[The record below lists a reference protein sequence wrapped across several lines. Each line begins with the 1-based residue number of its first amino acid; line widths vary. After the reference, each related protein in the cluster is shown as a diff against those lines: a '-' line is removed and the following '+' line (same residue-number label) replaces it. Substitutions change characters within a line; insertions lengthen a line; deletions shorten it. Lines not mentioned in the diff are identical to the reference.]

1 MKFPVTQKMLL
12 DWAGPRVYHDGK
24 TLFEAGAVA
33 QVVYEP
39 PFVRGELSF
48 GNRTLSSQF
57 ELQSDGSAENQCPC
71 RDSQD
76 RGIICSHVVAM
87 AMTLIRRQTD
97 PERERKAFEEQR
109 RAARIASV
117 DETKFIRRVR
127 RAAADSIPASLRLV
141 LAKGWQASARAGH
154 IPLHCFAELEGRRI
168 PLDQVDTRR
177 PLLMNEQ
184 DDNLMFVLEDISEGP
199 ARARL
204 EVSAPDFINLLNLL
218 PGKPLFA
225 EDRAGPIAVNAAKM
239 VSVLRMDLDRENG
252 ELILMVHTEL
262 PFMDSPSLPVY
273 VVAGRAGWV
282 YEAGHFW
289 PLDRLL
295 PTPLRA
301 IYDKPVCVERPAVP
315 RFLKTELPLIE
326 QHMRVE
332 TDVHADLFTI
342 EPGTPKFRLSVRGS
356 PASLAATL
364 YARYNGISIVAGK
377 AEAAGQFAL
386 PDPEDLLRYTVRNP
400 AAESLAIGRLAEFG
414 MRGER
419 GDDMTAIVGT
429 REVLNFLG
437 RAVPKLRRKGW
448 KIELAGSVE
457 PFMESLS
464 FAAPVV
470 RVGATDSNGLFDVGF
485 EYEDGQGQ
493 SLSEIEIQRAIL
505 KGESYLETGG
515 RTILLDTD
523 AIQAARDVF
532 ADCASGEGARPGT
545 FSLNGIYSAYVKS
558 SLDALDGIDVE
569 ASPAWLERARKQNR
583 GGALE
588 PVPLAPALERT
599 LRPYQ
604 KDGVYWFRFLEN
616 CGFGGILADEMGLG
630 KTLQTLAWLNL
641 ERCLPTARRK
651 PSLIVCPTS
660 LVENWADEAGRFVPS
675 LRVLVLSGAE
685 RHEKWDDVKNA
696 DLVVTSY
703 ALLRRDIEKLKQLEW
718 AAAVLDE
725 AQHIKNRST
734 QNAVAAKQIKAANRF
749 VLTGTPIENSVSDL
763 WSIMDFLMP
772 GYLGGH
778 EHFRRHYELPI
789 GAGGPESEAAQSKL
803 RRKLH
808 PFLMRR
814 LKKEV
819 ARDLPEKIQR
829 IAFCSLTRDQ
839 QLVYEKLL
847 EASRRKINDMVMKQ
861 GFERSR
867 MEILKTLLRLR
878 QTCCHLDLLKLP
890 DLKSEFPSAK
900 MDLFF
905 ELLDEALDGG
915 HRVLVFSQFTSMLA
929 ILRAELERRE
939 RMYCYIDGATKDRL
953 AAVREFNTNR
963 SIPLFLI
970 SLKAGGTG
978 LNLTGAD
985 MVIHFDPWWNPAV
998 EDQATDRA
1006 HRIGQTRSV
1015 YSVKLI
1021 TRGTVEEKVL
1031 AMQKKKQTVIDAT
1044 LARDEHAATKL
1055 TWEDVK
1061 DLLSL

>member
-1 MKFPVTQKMLL
+1 MRFPVTQKMLM
-12 DWAGPRVYHDGK
+12 DWAGPRIYHDGK
-24 TLFEAGAVA
+24 TLFEAGAVE
-33 QVVYEP
+33 QVVYEH
-39 PFVRGELSF
+39 PFIRGELTF

-109 RAARIASV
+109 RAARMADV
-117 DETKFIRRVR
+117 DESKFIQRVR
-127 RAAADSIPASLRLV
+127 HDTAGSIPTALRLV
-141 LAKGWQASARAGH
+141 LAHGWQAIARTGR
-154 IPLHCFAELEGRRI
+154 IPLLCFAEIEGRRVPI
-168 PLDQVDTRR
+168 DQVGTDR
-177 PLLMNEQ
+177 PLLMTVQ

-199 ARARL
+199 ARHRL
-204 EVSAPDFINLLNLL
+204 DVSAPDFINLLNILS
-218 PGKPLFA
+218 GKPLFT
-225 EDRAGPIAVNAAKM
+225 EDGADPIVVNAAKM
-239 VSVLRMDLDRENG
+239 SSILRMDLDRENG

-262 PFMDSPSLPVY
+262 PFMDTPSRPIYLVS
-273 VVAGRAGWV
+273 GRAGWI

-289 PLDRLL
+289 PLEKLL
-295 PTPLRA
+295 PIPLRA
-301 IYDKPVCVERPAVP
+301 IYEKPISVERAAVP
-315 RFLKTELPLIE
+315 RFLRTELPLIE
-326 QHMRVE
+326 QHMRIE
-332 TDVHADLFTI
+332 TDVRPDLFTI
-342 EPGTPKFRLSVRGS
+342 EPGTPRFRLSVRGS

-364 YARYNGISIVAGK
+364 YAEYNGISIVSGK

-400 AAESLAIGRLAEFG
+400 TAESTAIERLAEFG
-414 MRGER
+414 LRGER
-419 GDDMTAIVGT
+419 GDNLSAIIGT

-437 RAVPKLRRKGW
+437 HAVPKLRRKGW
-448 KIELAGSVE
+448 KIELAGSVD
-457 PFMESLS
+457 PFMESMS

-470 RVGATDSNGLFDVGF
+470 RVGSTGANGLFDVGF

-493 SLSEIEIQRAIL
+493 SLSEIDIQHAIL
-505 KGESYLETGG
+505 KGDSYLEKNG

-532 ADCASGEGARPGT
+532 ADCASGEGSQPGT
-545 FSLNGIYSAYVKS
+545 FSLDGIYAAYVKS

-569 ASPAWLERARKQNR
+569 ASPKWLDRAQRQNR
-583 GGALE
+583 GARLE
-588 PVPLAPALERT
+588 PIPLDPSLEQI

-604 KDGVYWFRFLEN
+604 KDGIYWFRFLEN

-630 KTLQTLAWLNL
+630 KTLQTLAWLKL
-641 ERCLPTARRK
+641 ERSLPTARRK
-651 PSLIVCPTS
+651 PALIVCPTS
-660 LVENWADEAGRFVPS
+660 LVENWADEATRFVPS
-675 LRVLVLSGAE
+675 MSTLVLSGSD
-685 RHEKWDDVKNA
+685 RHDKWDDVMNA

-703 ALLRRDIEKLKQLEW
+703 ALLRRDIERLKEFDFS
-718 AAAVLDE
+718 AAVLDE

-778 EHFRRHYELPI
+778 EHFRRNYELPVA
-789 GAGGPESEAAQSKL
+789 AGGPEGEAAQAKL

-814 LKKEV
+814 LKKDV
-819 ARDLPEKIQR
+819 ACDLPERIQR
-829 IAFCSLTRDQ
+829 IASCSLTRDQ

-847 EASRRKINDMVMKQ
+847 ETSRRKINDMVMKQ

-890 DLKSEFPSAK
+890 DLKSEYPSAK

-929 ILRAELERRE
+929 ILRQELERRE
-939 RMYCYIDGATKDRL
+939 RPYCYIDGATKDRL
-953 AAVREFNTNR
+953 NVVREFNTNR
-963 SIPLFLI
+963 SIPVFLI

-1006 HRIGQTRSV
+1006 HRIGQTRTV

-1031 AMQKKKQTVIDAT
+1031 AMQKKKQSVIDAT
-1044 LARDEHAATKL
+1044 LARDEHAAAKL